1 MTLSIHAEIHGLAGR
16 ADELRTLLAEHAA
29 SLAVADGSLGAAAY
43 EPLDGDAGEFVLQA
57 RWRDEGA
64 LRAHSTTPGYTHYAE
79 RVGELLAR
87 PSDVRVTYVEREVH
101 ATADLSQD
109 PTRQG

>member
-57 RWRDEGA
+57 RWRDEG
-64 LRAHSTTPGYTHYAE
+64 
-79 RVGELLAR
+79 
-87 PSDVRVTYVEREVH
+87 
-101 ATADLSQD
+101 
-109 PTRQG
+109 